1 MNIFIALWI
10 FYKKLILPSLAVSI
24 LLAIIFI
31 GPVKIIL
38 GTGIAYIFLTPV
50 FHYLLYDLTNAN
62 QYYFYHNLGISKLL
76 LWMNSI
82 ITSLI
87 IGLILMLI

>member
-1 MNIFIALWI
+1 MRIFIALWI

-24 LLAIIFI
+24 LLAIFFF
-31 GPVKIIL
+31 GPVKITS

-50 FHYLLYDLTNAN
+50 FHYLFYDLTNSN

-76 LWMNSI
+76 LWMSSI
-82 ITSLI
+82 IVSLI
-87 IGLILMLI
+87 IGLILVLI